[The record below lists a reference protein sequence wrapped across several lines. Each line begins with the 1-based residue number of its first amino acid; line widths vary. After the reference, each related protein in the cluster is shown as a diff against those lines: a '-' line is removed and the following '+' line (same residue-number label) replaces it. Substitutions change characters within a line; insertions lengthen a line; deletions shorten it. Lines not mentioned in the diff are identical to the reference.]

1 MAKEIIK
8 MKKSKNPIYSFLSW
22 ADRTTEDEKLK
33 ILEEIEKSFNFSKLL
48 KEDLKQIK
56 HEGKFGETDVR
67 SNLRHLFKFCK
78 SKNVNLEECFGKS
91 YEINDAITWRFSIG
105 NKHHWVAEEIQKTFK
120 NGKVLIKNTNSNIK
134 VNFYNF
140 LIKL

>member
-56 HEGKFGETDVR
+56 DEGKFGETDAR

-78 SKNVNLEECFGKS
+78 SKNINLEECFGKS
-91 YEINDAITWRFSIG
+91 YEINDAIT
-105 NKHHWVAEEIQKTFK
+105 
-120 NGKVLIKNTNSNIK
+120 
-134 VNFYNF
+134 
-140 LIKL
+140 